1 VDGEVVERN
10 LGTRDHGWLQAAVTA
25 YFFNR
30 RRQWNITVITELRI
44 RVKPTR
50 FRIPDVCVILGDTDE
65 QILTRPPFICIE
77 ILSPKDRMKRVQER
91 IDEYL
96 EMGVPY
102 VWVLNPETEQ
112 AYTATAAEGLH
123 ELKTGVLKT
132 ENPTLEVPLSEIF
145 A

>member
-1 VDGEVVERN
+1 MKYCILSHNVR
-10 LGTRDHGWLQAAVTA
+10 LPLIFLLI

-91 IDEYL
+91 NDEYL